1 MRIEEAKEY
10 LDLLDQTRK
19 NPKILFNALFRGKD
33 KIDRTDLIN
42 LYYRIN
48 DINGLNVSDWIKKCM
63 EDFFE

>member
-48 DINGLNVSDWIKKCM
+48 DIMG
-63 EDFFE
+63 